1 MFTIQ
6 ARWLVAPVVG
16 LLGVLG
22 WSGDADA
29 SVLMFDFGPTTVTG
43 ASQTNSPLHT
53 AVPSFTGSTWNKVE
67 LADINS
73 GLLYAD
79 GSAATGIALNLG
91 SVTSGTTINLAS
103 QPSTSNALGTGTGSG
118 IYASPSVGRDGIFT
132 GTTGQNTRTG
142 LQITG
147 LAAGQY
153 NIYVTSRN
161 TNTGAGSNEVY
172 TILAGAGAVG
182 NFDSATLAQFGSNTF
197 TAPNTLTT
205 QWAQNQNYVLLTVT
219 LSAGQTL
226 NIASHAVVN
235 GNPARGFLNS
245 VQVAY
250 VIPEPASLALLGLG
264 SLCLIARRRA

>member
-1 MFTIQ
+1 MCVIQ
-6 ARWLVAPVVG
+6 SRWLVAPVVG

-22 WSGDADA
+22 WSSDAGA

-53 AVPSFTGSTWNKVE
+53 AVPSFTGATWNKVE
-67 LADINS
+67 LADFNS
-73 GLLYAD
+73 GLVYAD

-91 SVTSGTTINLAS
+91 SVIGGTTINLAS
-103 QPSTSNALGTGTGSG
+103 QPSTSNALGTGTSGG
-118 IYASPSVGRDGIFT
+118 IYTSPSVGRDGIFT
-132 GTTGQNTRTG
+132 GSTGQNTRTG

-153 NIYVTSRN
+153 NIYVIARN

-172 TILAGAGAVG
+172 TIHADAGAAG
-182 NFDSATLAQFGSNTF
+182 NFDSATLAQSGTNTF
-197 TAPNTLTT
+197 TAPNTFNTSWV
-205 QWAQNQNYVLLTVT
+205 QSQNYVLLTVT
-219 LSAGQTL
+219 LSSGQAL
-226 NIASHAVVN
+226 NLASSATVN

-245 VQVAY
+245 VQVEH

-264 SLCLIARRRA
+264 SLCLIGRRRA